1 MENLAVQSLLIKRDE
16 LLAEKA
22 KMEEQFD
29 TQIGEIETAINQLS
43 GKKAWEIDRSE
54 YFDDTHPNYIKGS
67 FEEM

>member
-16 LLAEKA
+16 ILAEKA
-22 KMEEQFD
+22 KITEQFD
-29 TQIGEIETAINQLS
+29 KQLSYLETAINQLS